1 MYVQSWQVLM
11 GSNNIFEL
19 NRSWE
24 IVRSE
29 KSYVKFLL
37 LRLYVTNY

>member
-1 MYVQSWQVLM
+1 MYAQSWQVLM
-11 GSNNIFEL
+11 GSKNMFEL
-19 NRSWE
+19 NRFWE

-37 LRLYVTNY
+37 LRLYVIYY